1 MDSKTTG
8 ILFLFMCLIITLF
21 VGQWMNLGSFSN
33 TNNKKNNLEGLQ
45 NMGPVQPVQTM
56 DLVAGS
62 MMNLARNHPG
72 LALAIGTYA
81 KTSPQEISAVAGVLN
96 QQLLNSQQMVNNV
109 YNVVNNNV
117 RNLQTY
123 TENIRVIL
131 DFIQKNPQAVQAFG
145 ENAIK
150 PPQPFIQ
157 PKPQFFP
164 PQIQKPEPPKQLEP
178 QMQSNEF

>member
-8 ILFLFMCLIITLF
+8 ILFLFMCLIVTLF

-33 TNNKKNNLEGLQ
+33 TNNKKHNLEGLQ

-56 DLVAGS
+56 DALTGG
-62 MMNLARNHPG
+62 MQNLAVNHPG

-96 QQLLNSQQMVNNV
+96 QQLLNSQQMVNNI

-117 RNLQTY
+117 RSLQTY

-145 ENAIK
+145 DNAVRPPR
-150 PPQPFIQ
+150 PPQPPQ
-157 PKPQFFP
+157 PPKPQFNP
-164 PQIQKPEPPKQLEP
+164 PQIQQPEPPKQPES
-178 QMQSNEF
+178 QR

>member
-1 MDSKTTG
+1 MYSKTTG
-8 ILFLFMCLIITLF
+8 IFFLFMCLIITLF

-33 TNNKKNNLEGLQ
+33 TNNKKHKLEGLQ

-56 DLVAGS
+56 DVVAGGIQS
-62 MMNLARNHPG
+62 IATNSPG

-96 QQLLNSQQMVNNV
+96 QQLLNSQQMINNI
-109 YNVVNNNV
+109 YNVVYNNV
-117 RNLQTY
+117 RSLQTY

-145 ENAIK
+145 DNALR
-150 PPQPFIQ
+150 PPQIPIQ
-157 PKPQFFP
+157 PNPQFNP
-164 PQIQKPEPPKQLEP
+164 PQIQQPEPPKQLEP
-178 QMQSNEF
+178 QSN